1 MREIILVSNIW
12 EFQQER
18 KKLLGHRRQSLR
30 HHSDLTPGNSD
41 TWEALRSH
49 LYMDTPLPYVGFP
62 GGSVVKN
69 PSASA
74 GAAGDAG
81 LIPESERS
89 PRGGH
94 GNLLQYSCWRI
105 PWTEEPGGL
114 QTMGSKRVRHDWAHS
129 TPPYVTLSGN
139 KICWFLG
146 VNFS

>member
-1 MREIILVSNIW
+1 
-12 EFQQER
+12 
-18 KKLLGHRRQSLR
+18 
-30 HHSDLTPGNSD
+30 
-41 TWEALRSH
+41 
-49 LYMDTPLPYVGFP
+49 MDTPLPCVGFL

-114 QTMGSKRVRHDWAHS
+114 QTMGSKRVRHD
-129 TPPYVTLSGN
+129 
-139 KICWFLG
+139 
-146 VNFS
+146 